1 MAARAIWRGDLVIG
15 ELNCPVALYSA
26 VTAQERVA
34 FHIVNR
40 DTGHRVRREYVDA
53 DTGRGVDND
62 DLVKGY
68 ETSEGQSILLSPEEI
83 RNTVPEADKTLDM
96 MRFIPCEEID
106 TVFFERPYFLAPGNR
121 QALEVYDLVR
131 EAMEAKGVAALVET
145 VLFRRVR
152 SLLIRPHGKGMI
164 ATTLNFDY
172 EVRSAKDILGD
183 ISAVKIDGE
192 MLDLARHI
200 IETKTGEFDPAGF
213 EDHYE
218 EAVIELIKAKIA
230 GRKPKRLPKRKESNV
245 TDLMAA
251 LRKSAGMKEDSKA
264 ATKPAK
270 KTAARG
276 AAAKH
281 SQSKRPPGRK
291 AS

>member
-1 MAARAIWRGDLVIG
+1 MAARAIWRGNLVVG
-15 ELNCPVALYSA
+15 ELACPVALYSA
-26 VTAQERVA
+26 VTAQERVS
-34 FHIVNR
+34 FQIINR

-53 DTGRGVDND
+53 DTGRSVDNE

-68 ETSEGQSILLSPEEI
+68 ETSEGQAIILTPEEI
-83 RNTVPEADKTLDM
+83 RDLVPEADKTLVIES
-96 MRFIPCEEID
+96 FIPCDEVD

-131 EAMEAKGVAALVET
+131 EAMKAKGVAALVQT

-152 SLLIRPHGKGMI
+152 SLLIRPHGNGMI

-172 EVRSAKDILGD
+172 EVRPEKEILGG
-183 ISAVKIDGE
+183 ISAVKIEGE

-200 IETKTGEFDPAGF
+200 IETKTGEFDPAEF

-230 GRKPKRLPKRKESNV
+230 GRKPKRLPKRKASNV
-245 TDLMAA
+245 TDLMEA
-251 LRKSAGMKEDSKA
+251 LRRSAGVSKNVKSEGTGKEPQTRSSIAK
-264 ATKPAK
+264 TK
-270 KTAARG
+270 
-276 AAAKH
+276 
-281 SQSKRPPGRK
+281 QSKSTPRRK

>member
-83 RNTVPEADKTLDM
+83 RDAVPEADKTLDM
-96 MRFIPCEEID
+96 MRFIPCDEID
-106 TVFFERPYFLAPGNR
+106 TVFFERPYFLAPGSR

-131 EAMEAKGVAALVET
+131 EAMEARGVAALVET

-172 EVRSAKDILGD
+172 EVRSAKEILGD
-183 ISAVKIDGE
+183 IPAVKIEGE

-200 IETKTGEFDPAGF
+200 IQTKTGAFDPADF

-218 EAVIELIKAKIA
+218 EAVIELVKAKIA
-230 GRKPKRLPKRKESNV
+230 GRKPKRLPKRKDTNV

-251 LRKSAGMKEDSKA
+251 LRKSAGLGDEG
-264 ATKPAK
+264 KPAK
-270 KTAARG
+270 KTAARRSTS
-276 AAAKH
+276 AQ

-291 AS
+291 AG

>member
-1 MAARAIWRGDLVIG
+1 MAARAIWRGNLVVG
-15 ELNCPVALYSA
+15 ELACPVALYSA
-26 VTAQERVA
+26 VTAQERVS
-34 FHIVNR
+34 FHIINR

-53 DTGRGVDND
+53 DTGRSVDNE

-68 ETSEGQSILLSPEEI
+68 ETSEGQAIILTPEEI
-83 RNTVPEADKTLDM
+83 RDLVPEADKTLVIES
-96 MRFIPCEEID
+96 FIPCDEVD

-131 EAMEAKGVAALVET
+131 EAMKAKGVAALVQT

-152 SLLIRPHGKGMI
+152 SLLIRPHGNGMI

-172 EVRSAKDILGD
+172 EVRPEKEILGG
-183 ISAVKIDGE
+183 ISAVKIEGE

-200 IETKTGEFDPAGF
+200 IETKTGEFDPAEF

-230 GRKPKRLPKRKESNV
+230 GRKPKRLPKRKASNV
-245 TDLMAA
+245 TDLMEA
-251 LRKSAGMKEDSKA
+251 LRRSAGVSKKSEGTGKEPRARSSIAK
-264 ATKPAK
+264 TK
-270 KTAARG
+270 
-276 AAAKH
+276 
-281 SQSKRPPGRK
+281 QSKSTPRRK

>member
-15 ELNCPVALYSA
+15 ELSCPVALYSA
-26 VTAQERVA
+26 VAAQERVT

-83 RNTVPEADKTLDM
+83 RDAVPEADKTLDM
-96 MRFIPCEEID
+96 MRFIPCDEID
-106 TVFFERPYFLAPGNR
+106 TVFFERPYFLAPGSR
-121 QALEVYDLVR
+121 QAVEVYDLVR
-131 EAMEAKGVAALVET
+131 EAMEARGVAALVET

-172 EVRSAKDILGD
+172 EVRSAKEILGD
-183 ISAVKIDGE
+183 IPAVKIEGE

-200 IETKTGEFDPAGF
+200 IETKTGAFDPADF

-218 EAVIELIKAKIA
+218 EAVIELVKAKIA
-230 GRKPKRLPKRKESNV
+230 GRKPKRLPKRKDTNV

-251 LRKSAGMKEDSKA
+251 LRKSAGLGDDGKTA
-264 ATKPAK
+264 AKPTK
-270 KTAARG
+270 KTAARRSTS
-276 AAAKH
+276 AEN
-281 SQSKRPPGRK
+281 QSKRPPGRK
-291 AS
+291 AG

>member
-1 MAARAIWRGDLVIG
+1 MAARAIWRGNLVVG
-15 ELNCPVALYSA
+15 ELACPVALYSA
-26 VTAQERVA
+26 VTAQERVS
-34 FHIVNR
+34 FHIINR

-53 DTGRGVDND
+53 DTGRSVDNE

-68 ETSEGQSILLSPEEI
+68 ETSEGQAIILTPEEI
-83 RNTVPEADKTLDM
+83 RDLVPEADKTLVIES
-96 MRFIPCEEID
+96 FIPCDEVD

-131 EAMEAKGVAALVET
+131 EAMKAKGVAALVQT

-152 SLLIRPHGKGMI
+152 SLLIRPHGNGMI

-172 EVRSAKDILGD
+172 EVRPEKEILGG
-183 ISAVKIDGE
+183 ISAVKIEGE

-200 IETKTGEFDPAGF
+200 IETKTGEFDPAEF

-230 GRKPKRLPKRKESNV
+230 GRKPKRLPKRKASNV
-245 TDLMAA
+245 TDLMEA
-251 LRKSAGMKEDSKA
+251 LRRSAGVSKKSEGTGKEPRALSSIAK
-264 ATKPAK
+264 TK
-270 KTAARG
+270 
-276 AAAKH
+276 
-281 SQSKRPPGRK
+281 QSKSTPRRK

>member
-1 MAARAIWRGDLVIG
+1 MAARAIWRGNLVVG
-15 ELNCPVALYSA
+15 ELACPVALYSA
-26 VTAQERVA
+26 VTAQERVS
-34 FHIVNR
+34 FHIINR

-53 DTGRGVDND
+53 DTGRSVDNE

-68 ETSEGQSILLSPEEI
+68 ETSEGQAIILTPEEI
-83 RNTVPEADKTLDM
+83 RDLVPEADKTLVIES
-96 MRFIPCEEID
+96 FIPCDEVD

-131 EAMEAKGVAALVET
+131 EAMKAKGVAALVQT

-152 SLLIRPHGKGMI
+152 SLLIRPHGNGMI

-172 EVRSAKDILGD
+172 EVRPEKEILGG
-183 ISAVKIDGE
+183 ISAVKIEGE

-200 IETKTGEFDPAGF
+200 IETKTGEFDPAEF

-230 GRKPKRLPKRKESNV
+230 GRKPKRLPKRKASNV
-245 TDLMAA
+245 TDLMEA
-251 LRKSAGMKEDSKA
+251 LRRSAGVSKNVKSEGTGKEPRALSSIAK
-264 ATKPAK
+264 TK
-270 KTAARG
+270 
-276 AAAKH
+276 
-281 SQSKRPPGRK
+281 QSKSTPRRK